1 MPRNSQPP
9 CVHRHKQPPQSVHP
23 AILQSISASQP
34 QPNHFQSVSSHLSCS
49 LPICSRP
56 VSIDTSS
63 RHRQTVHL
71 ATLQSVSAQPAKFSQ
86 IISPSLLAASF
97 TYSQCQL
104 FSVSQPPCSQQLPIQ
119 SEISSQSSPLTASHS
134 RSTLDVNARSLMH
147 FTLYARTSAPPPLA
161 AAPAARSPR
170 SPLATLRSRLYGARL
185 GRRADSARESGPTSP
200 LRRAGA
206 VSET

>member
-63 RHRQTVHL
+63 RHRQSVHQPL
-71 ATLQSVSAQPAKFSQ
+71 CSQSQPVNLSPASKIQSANQSQPSRSQLHIQSVSAIFSQ
-86 IISPSLLAASF
+86 SASLQSAASDSVSNFQSVQSRYSQSFTLHARCQRSLAHALHALRSHQRAAASSGGAGRSLAA
-97 TYSQCQL
+97 
-104 FSVSQPPCSQQLPIQ
+104 
-119 SEISSQSSPLTASHS
+119 
-134 RSTLDVNARSLMH
+134 
-147 FTLYARTSAPPPLA
+147 LA
-161 AAPAARSPR
+161 ARYAALAALRRS
-170 SPLATLRSRLYGARL
+170 
-185 GRRADSARESGPTSP
+185 SGPS
-200 LRRAGA
+200 G
-206 VSET
+206 